1 MPSLRLAPASTSDFR
16 DLAERRLPRQLF
28 DYVDGG
34 AYGENTLRANVDDF
48 QRLRLR
54 QRVMRDVSALD
65 TSVELFGTRMAMP
78 LVLAPIGLGGM
89 MARRAEVQAKRAAD
103 DAGIPFCLSTVAVCP
118 IGEVA
123 AVSRAPFWFQLYMLR
138 DRGAVKEM
146 LERAAAAGVR
156 TLAFTVDLAILG
168 TRWRDI
174 RNGFGAEAGSW
185 ARLRSGPLSYLLHP
199 DWAYDVGVKG
209 KPHVFGN
216 LVAYVPGGKSPA
228 DFTQWIT
235 GQVDASV
242 TWKDIEWLRSVWKG
256 DLVIKGVLTAEDAT
270 EAVNAG
276 ADGVIVSNHGG
287 RQLDGVSS
295 SIAALPPI
303 AEAVGDRA
311 AVLMDGG
318 VRSGLDVV
326 KAVASGAKAV
336 LIGRPWVYAV
346 AARGENGVA
355 ALLKNFQSEMRVAMS
370 LTGAR
375 NVAEITYDI
384 LDR

>member
-34 AYGENTLRANVDDF
+34 AYGENTLRANVDDL

-54 QRVMRDVSALD
+54 QRVMRDVSMLD
-65 TSVELFGTRMAMP
+65 TSVKLFGTRMAMP
-78 LVLAPIGLGGM
+78 LVLAPIGRGGM

-103 DAGIPFCLSTVAVCP
+103 AAGVPFCLSTVAVCP

-146 LERAAAAGVR
+146 LERAATAGVR